1 MGWLVLMSIVVAI
14 GAATLSA
21 WSAAAEKPMNVLR
34 YE

>member
-1 MGWLVLMSIVVAI
+1 MSILVAI
-14 GAATLSA
+14 GAALFSA

>member
-1 MGWLVLMSIVVAI
+1 VAM
-14 GAATLSA
+14 GAAIFSA